1 VSQLPNEVTE
11 PMARAALDY
20 LDELRSSYLINLN
33 YYIDESVIIEIYRRM
48 EAVRSGNYP
57 PHNQ

>member
-1 VSQLPNEVTE
+1 
-11 PMARAALDY
+11 MARAALDY